1 MLLNRI
7 CSVLLIYLMLFHTS
21 VGADGG
27 KIDSGLTSVTVK
39 QTDHPTQNQIR
50 DTLTLVNL
58 NIAHGRRTS
67 LNQILVS
74 NEKTKINLRQ
84 IADFLNEVDADIVA
98 VQEADGPSW
107 WSGNFDHVAFLAN
120 GGKFPQFVHELHA
133 HVWIGHYGTA
143 VLSRLPMRAG
153 YALTFPPSPPTTRK
167 GFTLAEVEWHNGAN
181 TVIIDVVSVHLDF
194 SRKSVRKEQLKEIRD
209 TLLKRN
215 HPMII
220 MGDFNSEWIAGKLTQ
235 EHTGDSVSLHTFFDG
250 GKSLGTYKNKR
261 LDWILVSKAFSI
273 DAYEVSPHRLS
284 DHLAVVAKIRLA
296 SGSAATQ

>member
-1 MLLNRI
+1 
-7 CSVLLIYLMLFHTS
+7 MLFHTN
-21 VGADGG
+21 VGADDG

-58 NIAHGRRTS
+58 NIAHGRRTN

-120 GGKFPQFVHELHA
+120 GGKFSQFVHELHA
-133 HVWIGHYGTA
+133 HLWIGHYGTG
-143 VLSRLPMRAG
+143 VLSRLPIRAG
-153 YALTFPPSPPTTRK
+153 YALTFPPSPPTTSK
-167 GFTLAEVEWHNGAN
+167 GFMLAEIEWHNGAN

-194 SRKSVRKEQLKEIRD
+194 SRKSVRKEQLKVMRD
-209 TLLKRN
+209 TLLRRN
-215 HPMII
+215 HPMIV
-220 MGDFNSEWIAGKLTQ
+220 MGDFNSQWIADQLIQKD
-235 EHTGDSVSLHTFFDG
+235 TGDTVSFHTVFDR
-250 GKSLGTYKNKR
+250 GKNLETYKNKR

-273 DAYEVSPHRLS
+273 EAYEVSPHRLS
-284 DHLAVVAKIRLA
+284 DHLAVVAKIRLV
-296 SGSAATQ
+296 SGTAIPQ